1 MPGTSFGTALVLMQ
15 AFLEW
20 VFSVP
25 AAARWGVTLVF
36 AGLIVALSVT
46 PGIARPGDNAFVWI
60 VVNTPEPLQKLMH
73 VAVYAALA
81 LLWMWTLESVESRTL
96 RIALAFLAT
105 IGLGAALEW
114 YQTQVPG
121 RFGSLFDVALNA
133 LGAIVGLAMALLFL

>member
-1 MPGTSFGTALVLMQ
+1 MQ

-81 LLWMWTLESVESRTL
+81 LLWIWTLESVESRTL
-96 RIALAFLAT
+96 RVALAFLAT

-133 LGAIVGLAMALLFL
+133 LGAIVGLALALLFL

>member
-1 MPGTSFGTALVLMQ
+1 MQ

>member
-1 MPGTSFGTALVLMQ
+1 MQ

-60 VVNTPEPLQKLMH
+60 VVNTPAPLQKLMH